1 MEEPRQALVTGASRG
16 IGAGIARRLAAEGF
30 SLLLQYNVSRDA
42 AEAVA
47 AALPGAGHRTV
58 QANLDDLDG
67 VLSLAASVDGP
78 LALLVH
84 NAGIYLPSPCDG
96 GDLPAWRDSWRR
108 QFQVNL
114 FAAAD
119 LTFALLPQLEE
130 GRGAVIHVASRAGFR
145 GESGFSAYAAS
156 KAGMIN
162 LTKSLAAELAP
173 RGIGVFCVAPG
184 WVRTDMAAE
193 AISARG
199 DAIRAEIPQ
208 GRVAEPEDIANLVA
222 FFARPESRYLS
233 GVTVDV
239 TGGSYLH

>member
-1 MEEPRQALVTGASRG
+1 MAQMGHALVTGGSRG
-16 IGAGIARRLAAEGF
+16 IGAGIARRLAEEGY
-30 SLLLQYNVSRDA
+30 SILLHYARNRSA
-42 AEAVA
+42 ACDVLAS
-47 AALPGAGHRTV
+47 LPGEGHRTLC
-58 QANLDDLDG
+58 ADLQDPEG
-67 VLSLAASVDGP
+67 AVRLAGQVDG
-78 LALLVH
+78 ALSVVVH

-96 GDLPAWRDSWRR
+96 RDLDAWRASWRA

-119 LTFALLPQLEE
+119 LTFALLPQLET
-130 GRGAVIHVASRAGFR
+130 GQGAVVNVASRAGFR

-162 LTKSLAAELAP
+162 LTKSLAVELAP

-193 AISARG
+193 ALAARG

-208 GRVAEPEDIANLVA
+208 GRVAEPEDVANLVA
-222 FFARPESRYLS
+222 FLARPESRYLS
-233 GVTVDV
+233 GVTIDV